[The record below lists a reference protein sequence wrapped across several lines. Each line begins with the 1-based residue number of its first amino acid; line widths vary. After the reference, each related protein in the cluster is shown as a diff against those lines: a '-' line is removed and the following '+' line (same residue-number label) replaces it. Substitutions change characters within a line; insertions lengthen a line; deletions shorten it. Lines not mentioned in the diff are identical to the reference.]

1 MKKANNVQPEKDL
14 QCQAELCGLILILIV
29 VANSNIERG
38 LCGEKL
44 RIRLRFTIRHQYH
57 IK

>member
-1 MKKANNVQPEKDL
+1 MKKANKERPEKDL
-14 QCQAELCGLILILIV
+14 QCQAELCGLILLLIV

-44 RIRLRFTIRHQYH
+44 RITLRFTIRHHYH
-57 IK
+57 MK